1 MSFED
6 LQKLRELQARVGV
19 LEEQVKQLTI
29 ASRKQTLSLPSKES
43 RNKVN

>member
-6 LQKLRELQARVGV
+6 LQKLRDLQARVGV
-19 LEEQVKQLTI
+19 LEEQVKQLKI
-29 ASRKQTLSLPSKES
+29 AQQRTLTLPKES